1 MLSIAPGSENPTD
14 IATDA
19 VVTLVQESGLT
30 ALTMRGIARH
40 LRMNPGIVNQWFGDR
55 QAMLEAV
62 TYRLGARRINWLDGR
77 LGPDGV
83 AAMLPPAPGTST
95 PTVWGP
101 MLDEHD
107 DAMAAL
113 RTWLALT
120 EVARSTPRVAAA
132 MAEVTEVERN
142 LLVRHAV
149 VSTERSLLTSFARAE
164 GLAA

>member
-1 MLSIAPGSENPTD
+1 
-14 IATDA
+14 
-19 VVTLVQESGLT
+19 
-30 ALTMRGIARH
+30 
-40 LRMNPGIVNQWFGDR
+40 
-55 QAMLEAV
+55 
-62 TYRLGARRINWLDGR
+62 
-77 LGPDGV
+77 
-83 AAMLPPAPGTST
+83 
-95 PTVWGP
+95 